1 MLRVETERE
10 QEIDQQLKQANVTA
24 ARLQDELRQAT
35 DRESQ
40 LWRQLDKMKDDVTRL
55 QTLQKEFG
63 DFKQSSAPLWEKE
76 MKTCHSNIPVYIIA
90 LF

>member
-1 MLRVETERE
+1 MEGE
-10 QEIDQQLKQANVTA
+10 QEVNQQLKQANDTA
-24 ARLQDELRQAT
+24 ARLQDELRQAA

-40 LWRQLDKMKDDVTRL
+40 LRRQLDKTKDDVTRL

-76 MKTCHSNIPVYIIA
+76 MKTRDSNIPVYSMI
-90 LF
+90 FS